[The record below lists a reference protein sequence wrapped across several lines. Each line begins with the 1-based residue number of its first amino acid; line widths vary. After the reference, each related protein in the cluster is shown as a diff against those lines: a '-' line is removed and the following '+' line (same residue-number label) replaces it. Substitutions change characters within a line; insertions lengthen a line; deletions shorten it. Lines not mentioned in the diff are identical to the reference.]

1 MVWVWYNPIVAV
13 FWFKFLGAI
22 LNLLGKKWVRFW
34 NRTHIWAKSH
44 KFTFLA
50 QLCTQ
55 IFLAHDLT
63 QLKFW
68 LKKFWSWL
76 DSSHDLTQWKLSW
89 VDSSQVIDSK
99 NSDLTWLESS
109 QSSEFEWHSN
119 EVSNCQIWAILSDF
133 WYISA
138 PKSKKICSRK
148 YGYVRKFTIFSRQCY
163 SSTNYSSKHSE
174 ALSS

>member
-1 MVWVWYNPIVAV
+1 MGQTPFSILRGAAFAGGSLKYCFLTSLLSLRV
-13 FWFKFLGAI
+13 FP
-22 LNLLGKKWVRFW
+22 
-34 NRTHIWAKSH
+34 
-44 KFTFLA
+44 

-55 IFLAHDLT
+55 IFLEHDLT
-63 QLKFW
+63 QVKFW
-68 LKKFWSWL
+68 LKKFLAWL
-76 DSSHDLTQWKLSW
+76 DSSQILTQWKLSW
-89 VDSSQVIDSK
+89 LDSSQVIDSK
-99 NSDLTWLESS
+99 IPNLTWLESS

-148 YGYVRKFTIFSRQCY
+148 YGYVPKFTIFSRQCY

-174 ALSS
+174 AQ